1 MNYELEEELR
11 EQAQVL
17 RERLEDQ
24 VELLSLFTV
33 IPWAEELRQK
43 RQRELLETIAA
54 SCELFYKI
62 LLKEGE
68 SK

>member
-1 MNYELEEELR
+1 
-11 EQAQVL
+11 
-17 RERLEDQ
+17 
-24 VELLSLFTV
+24 LLSLFTV

-54 SCELFYKI
+54 SCEIFYKI